1 MTVTTPTAPPSNCR
15 AGDTLKWIH
24 AESDFVAGTD
34 TLEAVIVGREGRA
47 AATVAQ
53 HQSGSTWL
61 ITFAAADTK
70 KLPPADD
77 YTLAIRATDAATSE
91 EYTTL
96 TQPLPV
102 LANLNDQAEG
112 FDNRTQNQ
120 RTLDAVNAVIEGRAS
135 KDQESY
141 AIGGRSL
148 SRTPLRDLIDLRR
161 EYERLVAKDIRAER
175 AKAGKGHRGRILARF
190 N

>member
-53 HQSGSTWL
+53 YQSGSTWL

-148 SRTPLRDLIDLRR
+148 SRTPLRDLMELQRVYQGKVMLERR
-161 EYERLVAKDIRAER
+161 AARRR
-175 AKAGKGHRGRILARF
+175 AGKPTRSQIKVAF
-190 N
+190 